1 MTAMRR
7 IGTAALALLLA
18 GWAAGAAV
26 ADCYY
31 NGQSVPEGTQAGG
44 LVCRDGQWVPED

>member
-1 MTAMRR
+1 MRR
-7 IGTAALALLLA
+7 AWTAALALALL

-31 NGQSVPEGTQAGG
+31 NGQAVPEGSQAGG
-44 LVCRDGQWVPED
+44 LVCRDGQWVPQD